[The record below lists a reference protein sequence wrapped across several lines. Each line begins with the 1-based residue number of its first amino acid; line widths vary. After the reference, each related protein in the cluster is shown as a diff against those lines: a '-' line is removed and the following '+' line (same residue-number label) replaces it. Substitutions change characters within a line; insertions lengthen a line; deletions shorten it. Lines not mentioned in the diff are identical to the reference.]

1 MKRAIVLLLLL
12 SLGLAG
18 PVQAQEE
25 VERLEQLVVDIW
37 PDYDRAAMLILL
49 TGRLPA
55 ATSLPAT
62 VTIPVPEGAT
72 IHAVAS
78 VSGDNQ
84 MFETTYSLDAGQLQL
99 STADQRFR
107 VEYYVPYE
115 ADGLARSFTFSWQSE
130 LTVDDLNVSVQQPRA
145 ATTMTTDPEAD
156 VVGSANDGLQYHDFV
171 KQPLPAGE
179 PFAVGVTYT
188 LSSEQLTAPA
198 AEAPAPAPDAPA
210 DTPAG
215 RTMNWPLFL
224 GGAGVLLIVLALV
237 WTIWGQRS
245 VSARPPRK
253 PAVRRPSTPVSSRR
267 AAPPAGGARFCH
279 NCGAEAQPD
288 DRFCRACGTALKR

>member
-37 PDYDRAAMLILL
+37 PDYDRAAVLILL
-49 TGRLPA
+49 TGNAGRHLLPA
-55 ATSLPAT
+55 M

-78 VSGDNQ
+78 VTSDNQ
-84 MFETTYSLDAGQLQL
+84 MFETDYSLDAGQLQL

-107 VEYYVPYE
+107 VEYYAPYE

-130 LTVDDLNVSVQQPRA
+130 LTVDDLNVSIQQPRA

-156 VVGSANDGLQYHDFV
+156 VVGSANDGLQYHD
-171 KQPLPAGE
+171 LSCSRCRPAR
-179 PFAVGVTYT
+179 AVFG
-188 LSSEQLTAPA
+188 
-198 AEAPAPAPDAPA
+198 
-210 DTPAG
+210 
-215 RTMNWPLFL
+215 
-224 GGAGVLLIVLALV
+224 
-237 WTIWGQRS
+237 
-245 VSARPPRK
+245 
-253 PAVRRPSTPVSSRR
+253 RRPAIR
-267 AAPPAGGARFCH
+267 
-279 NCGAEAQPD
+279 
-288 DRFCRACGTALKR
+288 